1 MVNRAVPPAIASVR
15 ETARLHA
22 EARGVRAVAREIG
35 ISAGGLKNF
44 LEGAT
49 PYARTAAALRAWS
62 RTGAGEQIPPRA
74 QVPRP
79 PVLEGIGDD
88 VLRAALRRAAE
99 ESTLRGV
106 AAQVGMTHAGLQRY
120 IEGRT
125 RPREATQRKLREWYL
140 REAGNWTGV
149 EEGTARAAIAVLLE
163 GLPPAE
169 QDRAVAEMAAVVRD
183 AYERVKISPPGW
195 LAKVD

>member
-1 MVNRAVPPAIASVR
+1 MVIRAAPPAIASVR

-49 PYARTAAALRAWS
+49 PYARTAAALRAWY

-74 QVPRP
+74 QAPRP

-99 ESTLRGV
+99 ETTLRGV

-120 IEGRT
+120 IEGKT

-140 REAGNWTGV
+140 REAGSWTGV
-149 EEGTARAAIAVLLE
+149 DEGTARAAIAVLLE
-163 GLPPAE
+163 GLPPAA
-169 QDRAVAEMAAVVRD
+169 QDRAVAELAAAVRD

-195 LAKVD
+195 LGKVA

>member
-1 MVNRAVPPAIASVR
+1 MVIRTPTPAIASIR

-22 EARGVRAVAREIG
+22 DARGVRAVALEIG
-35 ISAGGLKNF
+35 ISPSGLTNF

-49 PYARTAAALRAWS
+49 PYARTTAALREWYRS
-62 RTGAGEQIPPRA
+62 GASEQIPRA
-74 QVPRP
+74 PAPRP
-79 PVLEGIGDD
+79 PVLEGISED

-99 ESTLRGV
+99 ETTLRGV
-106 AAQVGMTHAGLQRY
+106 AEQVGMTHAGLQRY
-120 IEGRT
+120 IEGKT

-140 REAGNWTGV
+140 REAGNWTGLD
-149 EEGTARAAIAVLLE
+149 EDTARAALAVLLE

-169 QDRAVAEMAAVVRD
+169 HDRAIAELAAVVRD
-183 AYERVKISPPGW
+183 AYARGKISPPGW